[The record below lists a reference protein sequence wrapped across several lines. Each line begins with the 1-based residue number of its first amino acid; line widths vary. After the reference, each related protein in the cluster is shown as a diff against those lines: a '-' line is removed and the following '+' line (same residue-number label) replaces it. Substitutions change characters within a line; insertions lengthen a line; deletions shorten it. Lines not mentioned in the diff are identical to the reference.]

1 MHRDDDNQKVVCKN
15 TEADENNK
23 NADNTAEPLKK
34 ENLSIDDILTS
45 KLGQTKQEETSAE

>member
-23 NADNTAEPLKK
+23 NADNTAEPHKK

-45 KLGQTKQEETSAE
+45 KLGQTKQE